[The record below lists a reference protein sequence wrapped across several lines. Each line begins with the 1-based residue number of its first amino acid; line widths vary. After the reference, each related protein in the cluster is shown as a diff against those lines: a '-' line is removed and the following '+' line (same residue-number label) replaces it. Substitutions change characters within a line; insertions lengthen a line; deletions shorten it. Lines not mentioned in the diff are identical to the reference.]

1 MGSTVRRADGSGQE
15 PLPLRTHTLRAAK
28 LEALLNIL
36 SETPSGAD
44 LRALKESAREL
55 AGLRRAEVDSLL
67 QQLINEGRAVA
78 QPAGRCVRVLPV
90 KRVPTRHQ
98 PGRSGKL

>member
-1 MGSTVRRADGSGQE
+1 MGSTVRRADSSGQE

-36 SETPSGAD
+36 LETPGGAD

-67 QQLINEGRAVA
+67 QELINTGRAVA
-78 QPAGRCVRVLPV
+78 QPAGRCIRVLPI
-90 KRVPTRHQ
+90 KRVPARRQ
-98 PGRSGKL
+98 SGRGGKL